1 MLNIKE
7 SETKKEIH
15 QTYSLFDSL
24 GEMGHEQVVFC
35 HDTHTGLKAIIAVH
49 NSVLGA
55 ALGGVR
61 MWNYA
66 SEQEALTDVLRL
78 SRGMTF
84 KNAIAGL
91 NLGGGKAVIIGN
103 PRKDK
108 TEAMLRMYGK
118 FVKNLN
124 GKYLTAEDVGMTE
137 KDMEYI
143 NMETKYVTGLPT
155 YVGGSGA
162 PAPMTAYGT
171 YMGMKAAAKK
181 VYGSES
187 LTGKKIAIQGV
198 GHVGEVLVD
207 LLTKEGSKIFIT
219 DIYEDRIKDV
229 ASKYTVE
236 VVDKDA
242 IYDLDV
248 DIYAPCALGATI
260 NDETLYRLKCNII
273 AGCANNQLKDE
284 QIHGDECLKRGIV
297 YVPDFLINAG
307 GVINIATEVN
317 GAYNK
322 AWATAQTETIYEKTL
337 TVLNTSLSQGRNA
350 QKVAM
355 EIALQRIND
364 IAKIKAIY

>member
-1 MLNIKE
+1 MLESTTLAIKE
-7 SETKKEIH
+7 QEKTAA
-15 QTYSLFDSL
+15 LFDSL
-24 GEMGHEQVVFC
+24 AQMGHEQIVFC
-35 HDTHTGLKAIIAVH
+35 NDPQSGLKAIIAVH
-49 NSVLGA
+49 SSILGP

-66 SEQEALTDVLRL
+66 TEQEALNDVLRL

-108 TEAMLRMYGK
+108 SEALLRVYGK

-143 NMETKYVTGLPT
+143 SMETRYVTGLPH
-155 YVGGSGA
+155 YLGGSGA

-171 YMGMKAAAKK
+171 YVGMKAAAKK
-181 VYGSES
+181 VYGSDS
-187 LTGKKIAIQGV
+187 LAGKRIAIQGV

-207 LLTKEGSKIFIT
+207 YLTQEGSKVFIT
-219 DIYEDRIKDV
+219 DIYEDRIKAV
-229 ASKYTVE
+229 ASRYKVE
-236 VVDKDA
+236 VVDKEA

-248 DIYAPCALGATI
+248 DIYSPCALGATI
-260 NDETLYRLKCNII
+260 NDDTLDRLKCTII

-284 QIHGDECLKRGIV
+284 KIHGEECLKRGII
-297 YVPDFLINAG
+297 YAPDFLINAG
-307 GVINIATEVN
+307 GVINIATEVS
-317 GAYNK
+317 GSYNQ
-322 AWATAQTETIYEKTL
+322 AWAKAQTEIIYEKTL
-337 TVLNTSLSQGRNA
+337 EVLNTSLSQGRNA
-350 QKVAM
+350 QEVAM
-355 EIALQRIND
+355 EMALQRINE
-364 IAKIKAIY
+364 IGRIKTLY